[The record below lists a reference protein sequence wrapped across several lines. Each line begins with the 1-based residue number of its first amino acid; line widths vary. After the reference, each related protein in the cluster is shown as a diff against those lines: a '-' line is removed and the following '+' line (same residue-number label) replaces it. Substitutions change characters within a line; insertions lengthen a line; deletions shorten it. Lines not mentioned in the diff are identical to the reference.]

1 MGHSIGVEQHYISR
15 NVEEHRKKY
24 ADGYQYLRLGTPSPD
39 EKLNLVEAVMKE
51 NAELKKKQMETEAE
65 LEKAK
70 MTLSM
75 MEGTLGTVTPD
86 MVDWLKKQVKKQQLS
101 EEQLKGEEKAQS

>member
-1 MGHSIGVEQHYISR
+1 
-15 NVEEHRKKY
+15 
-24 ADGYQYLRLGTPSPD
+24 
-39 EKLNLVEAVMKE
+39 
-51 NAELKKKQMETEAE
+51 METEAE

-86 MVDWLKKQVKKQQLS
+86 MVEWLKKQVKRQGQGFT
-101 EEQLKGEEKAQS
+101 EEQLKGEEKAQP